1 MLDIPR
7 LIPLETEEDEME
19 IPNESINVPK
29 KEVQTEL
36 IIVRNA
42 DNESEINE
50 GLQNLEAISKDP
62 NVSEKDREMAESELS
77 IQKQINALIDK
88 QMGLNI
94 SDQTNYDI
102 RSYTYRKYFP
112 IITKYMNI
120 LGDVNGS
127 DAQIQFDQW
136 LFAGIDDFENILK
149 VESDLEMWREVHK
162 RYLFYLH

>member
-1 MLDIPR
+1 
-7 LIPLETEEDEME
+7 ME

-29 KEVQTEL
+29 KEVQKEL
-36 IIVRNA
+36 IIIRNA

-102 RSYTYRKYFP
+102 RSDTYRKCLP
-112 IITKYMNI
+112 IISKYINI

-127 DAQIQFDQW
+127 DAQIQFDQT

-162 RYLFYLH
+162 RYHFLF

>member
-7 LIPLETEEDEME
+7 LKPLETEEDEME
-19 IPNESINVPK
+19 IPNESIEVPK
-29 KEVQTEL
+29 KEVQKEL
-36 IIVRNA
+36 IIIRNA

-102 RSYTYRKYFP
+102 RSDTYRKCLP
-112 IITKYMNI
+112 IISKYINI

-127 DAQIQFDQW
+127 DAQIQFDQT

-162 RYLFYLH
+162 RYHFLF

>member
-1 MLDIPR
+1 
-7 LIPLETEEDEME
+7 ME
-19 IPNESINVPK
+19 IPNESIEVPK
-29 KEVQTEL
+29 KEVQKEL
-36 IIVRNA
+36 IIIRNA

-102 RSYTYRKYFP
+102 RSDTYRKCLP
-112 IITKYMNI
+112 IISKYINI

-127 DAQIQFDQW
+127 DAQIQFDQT

-162 RYLFYLH
+162 RYHFLF